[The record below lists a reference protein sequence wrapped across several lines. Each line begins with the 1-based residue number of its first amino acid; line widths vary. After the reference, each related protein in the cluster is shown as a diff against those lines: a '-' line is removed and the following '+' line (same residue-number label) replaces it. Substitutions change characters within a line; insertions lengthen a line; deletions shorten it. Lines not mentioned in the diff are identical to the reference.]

1 MAGFYAVYHG
11 PERLRIIAE
20 RTHRLTAILGAGLRR
35 LGFKVANRDFFDTL
49 TVELDGGAAAIHRRA
64 RKLGINLRGMGRK
77 TIGIALDE
85 TTEPRHVEDL
95 WRAFAGR
102 QDTGASVAKRAARG
116 KTGIREGQ
124 RRRPARSDK
133 RRDRK
138 EEDE

>member
-64 RKLGINLRGMGRK
+64 RKLGINLRDMGRK

-95 WRAFAGR
+95 LRAFAGR
-102 QDTGASVAKRAARG
+102 TETGLSAAKPDARASSGNPAGLRRRAAYPPHPR
-116 KTGIREGQ
+116 TR
-124 RRRPARSDK
+124 K
-133 RRDRK
+133 RTD
-138 EEDE
+138 

>member
-64 RKLGINLRGMGRK
+64 RKLGINLRDMGRK

-85 TTEPRHVEDL
+85 TTEPRHIEDL
-95 WRAFAGR
+95 WRALAGR
-102 QDTGASVAKRAARG
+102 KDTGPSVAKLDARAKSGLPAG
-116 KTGIREGQ
+116 L
-124 RRRPARSDK
+124 RRRSAPLPHTPFHTTHP
-133 RRDRK
+133 
-138 EEDE
+138 

>member
-64 RKLGINLRGMGRK
+64 RKLGINLRDMGR
-77 TIGIALDE
+77 
-85 TTEPRHVEDL
+85 TTNGKL
-95 WRAFAGR
+95 GRASCRERVCQYWEISEVAG
-102 QDTGASVAKRAARG
+102 
-116 KTGIREGQ
+116 
-124 RRRPARSDK
+124 P
-133 RRDRK
+133 
-138 EEDE
+138 